1 MALLSLGSTTMLLF
15 TSVLLLL
22 LCLAAALLKTSARC
36 GHLSLLLP
44 CNLFCSCLSLPF
56 LSRSWEMSPNWW
68 GIYLFIYLFIIS
80 MLLQFHEGCQEGK
93 ELIHSKVWGKLESHH
108 QNKRHFSSCCS
119 GPVFLII
126 LRQTQCIDNR
136 KITWTFF
143 SFFKYALFKANKK
156 VWKTH
161 SVSFFLCS
169 QESTVSF
176 PSFWM
181 NLALMKVV
189 NYEYW
194 WEWVVL
200 ALGSPCLLLVSRDI
214 CLLQPDFSVS
224 CGLGPHAGKCD
235 WEHVLNRSVSFV
247 P

>member
-22 LCLAAALLKTSARC
+22 LCLAAALLKTSVRC

-143 SFFKYALFKANKK
+143 SLNMLYLKQTKFGKRILFLSSYAPKKA
-156 VWKTH
+156 
-161 SVSFFLCS
+161 
-169 QESTVSF
+169 QF
-176 PSFWM
+176 PFQ
-181 NLALMKVV
+181 VF
-189 NYEYW
+189 
-194 WEWVVL
+194 EW
-200 ALGSPCLLLVSRDI
+200 I
-214 CLLQPDFSVS
+214 
-224 CGLGPHAGKCD
+224 
-235 WEHVLNRSVSFV
+235 
-247 P
+247 